1 MTSLVLSPADET
13 RRRGLRRM
21 RTLALSLLLL
31 AAVVFLLTL
40 HRDGAWGF
48 VNAAAEAAMVGAL
61 ADWFAVTAL
70 FRHPM
75 GVPVPHTAII
85 PNRKDALGQSLQEF
99 VTDHFLT
106 ADVARDRV
114 ASADVARRLGRWLE
128 DEGHSTRVVAEVAT
142 ATGRAL
148 RVLHPDEVRS
158 LVLGSMLPR
167 LVEEPLSPVAGRL
180 LEEIVRDGAHHGLV
194 DIALVEA
201 HSWLSANQR
210 TVARVMAARAPWWSP
225 QWLDDKVIDRVHHE
239 ALAWVADV
247 RDNPRHPARGALDD
261 LLSQLGRDLQD
272 DPATMERFE
281 AMKTNV
287 LTHPQVGDT
296 VIAVWESVRTALLSA
311 LADEDGPLR
320 RRAGEA
326 LRSLGR
332 AAAAGRRAAC
342 PRRRARHRR
351 GRVGGRDLRPRDR
364 HRDLHD
370 REPLGR
376 QGGRRADRAARR
388 PRPAV
393 HPDQRHRGRR
403 PGGPGHPRRDAAGL
417 SGCAGGRLPGRGA
430 AGSPSAG

>member
-1 MTSLVLSPADET
+1 MTSLVLGPADET

-85 PNRKDALGQSLQEF
+85 PTRKDALGQSLQEF

-148 RVLHPDEVRS
+148 RALHPDEVRS
-158 LVLGSMLPR
+158 LVVGSMLPR

-201 HSWLSANQR
+201 HSWLSSNQR

-272 DPATMERFE
+272 DPSTMERFE
-281 AMKTNV
+281 ALKTNV

-326 LRSLGR
+326 LRSLGQR
-332 AAAAGRRAAC
+332 LQRDDEL
-342 PRRRARHRR
+342 RARVDGHVTDA
-351 GRVGGRDLRPRDR
+351 VGWVVETYGPEIATVISTTVNRWDGKEAAERIELHVGRDLQFIRIN
-364 HRDLHD
+364 
-370 REPLGR
+370 GTVV
-376 QGGRRADRAARR
+376 GGLVGLVIH
-388 PRPAV
+388 AV
-393 HPDQRHRGRR
+393 T
-403 PGGPGHPRRDAAGL
+403 L
-417 SGCAGGRLPGRGA
+417 LV
-430 AGSPSAG
+430 

>member
-1 MTSLVLSPADET
+1 
-13 RRRGLRRM
+13 
-21 RTLALSLLLL
+21 
-31 AAVVFLLTL
+31 VVFLLTL

-75 GVPVPHTAII
+75 GLPVPHTAII
-85 PNRKDALGQSLQEF
+85 PTRKDALGQSLQEF

-128 DEGHSTRVVAEVAT
+128 DERHSTRVVAEVAT

-201 HSWLSANQR
+201 HSWLSSNQR

-272 DPATMERFE
+272 DPSTMERFE
-281 AMKTNV
+281 ALKTNV

-326 LRSLGR
+326 LRSLGQR
-332 AAAAGRRAAC
+332 LQRDDEL
-342 PRRRARHRR
+342 RARVDGHVTDA
-351 GRVGGRDLRPRDR
+351 VGWVVETYGPEIATVISTTVNRWDGKEAAERIELHVGRDLQFIRIN
-364 HRDLHD
+364 
-370 REPLGR
+370 GTVV
-376 QGGRRADRAARR
+376 GGLVGLVIH
-388 PRPAV
+388 AV
-393 HPDQRHRGRR
+393 T
-403 PGGPGHPRRDAAGL
+403 L
-417 SGCAGGRLPGRGA
+417 LV
-430 AGSPSAG
+430 

>member
-85 PNRKDALGQSLQEF
+85 PTRKDALGQSLQEF

-142 ATGRAL
+142 ATGKAL

-201 HSWLSANQR
+201 HSWLSSNQR

-272 DPATMERFE
+272 DPSTMERFE
-281 AMKTNV
+281 ALKTNV

-326 LRSLGR
+326 LRSLGQR
-332 AAAAGRRAAC
+332 LQRDDEL
-342 PRRRARHRR
+342 RARVDGHVTDA
-351 GRVGGRDLRPRDR
+351 VGWVVETYGPEIATVISTTVNRWDGKEAAERIELHVGRDLQFIRIN
-364 HRDLHD
+364 
-370 REPLGR
+370 GTVV
-376 QGGRRADRAARR
+376 GGLVGLVIH
-388 PRPAV
+388 AV
-393 HPDQRHRGRR
+393 T
-403 PGGPGHPRRDAAGL
+403 L
-417 SGCAGGRLPGRGA
+417 LV
-430 AGSPSAG
+430 

>member
-85 PNRKDALGQSLQEF
+85 PTRKDALGQSLQEF
-99 VTDHFLT
+99 VTAHFLT

-148 RVLHPDEVRS
+148 RVLDPDEVRS

-201 HSWLSANQR
+201 HGWLSANQR

-272 DPATMERFE
+272 DPSTMERFE
-281 AMKTNV
+281 ALKTNV

-326 LRSLGR
+326 LRSLGER
-332 AAAAGRRAAC
+332 LQRDDEL
-342 PRRRARHRR
+342 RARVDGHVTDA
-351 GRVGGRDLRPRDR
+351 VGWVVETYGPEIATVISTTVNRWDGKEAAERIELHVGRDLQFIRIN
-364 HRDLHD
+364 
-370 REPLGR
+370 GTVV
-376 QGGRRADRAARR
+376 GGL
-388 PRPAV
+388 V
-393 HPDQRHRGRR
+393 
-403 PGGPGHPRRDAAGL
+403 GL
-417 SGCAGGRLPGRGA
+417 VIHTVTLLV
-430 AGSPSAG
+430 

>member
-85 PNRKDALGQSLQEF
+85 PTRKDALGQSLQEF

-142 ATGRAL
+142 ATGKAL

-201 HSWLSANQR
+201 HSWLSSNQR

-247 RDNPRHPARGALDD
+247 RDNPRHPARRALDD

-272 DPATMERFE
+272 DPSTMERFE
-281 AMKTNV
+281 ALKTNV

-326 LRSLGR
+326 LRSLGQR
-332 AAAAGRRAAC
+332 LQRDDEL
-342 PRRRARHRR
+342 RARVDGHVTDA
-351 GRVGGRDLRPRDR
+351 VGWVVETYGPEIATVISTTVNRWDGKEAAERIELHVGRDLQFIRIN
-364 HRDLHD
+364 
-370 REPLGR
+370 GTVV
-376 QGGRRADRAARR
+376 GGLVGLVIH
-388 PRPAV
+388 AV
-393 HPDQRHRGRR
+393 T
-403 PGGPGHPRRDAAGL
+403 L
-417 SGCAGGRLPGRGA
+417 LV
-430 AGSPSAG
+430 

>member
-1 MTSLVLSPADET
+1 MTSLVLGPADEA

-75 GVPVPHTAII
+75 GLPVPHTAII
-85 PNRKDALGQSLQEF
+85 PTRKDALGQSLQEF

-148 RVLHPDEVRS
+148 RVLHPDEVRA

-272 DPATMERFE
+272 DPSTMERFE
-281 AMKTNV
+281 ALKTNV

-311 LADEDGPLR
+311 LADEDGQLR

-326 LRSLGR
+326 LRSLGQR
-332 AAAAGRRAAC
+332 LQRDDEL
-342 PRRRARHRR
+342 RARVDGHVTDA
-351 GRVGGRDLRPRDR
+351 VGWVVETYGPEIATVISTTVNRWDGKEAAERIELHVGRDLQFIRIN
-364 HRDLHD
+364 
-370 REPLGR
+370 GTVV
-376 QGGRRADRAARR
+376 GGLVGLVIH
-388 PRPAV
+388 AV
-393 HPDQRHRGRR
+393 T
-403 PGGPGHPRRDAAGL
+403 L
-417 SGCAGGRLPGRGA
+417 LV
-430 AGSPSAG
+430 

>member
-85 PNRKDALGQSLQEF
+85 PTRKDALGQSLQEF

-114 ASADVARRLGRWLE
+114 ATADIARRAGRWLE

-142 ATGRAL
+142 ATGKALRAL
-148 RVLHPDEVRS
+148 HQDEVRS

-180 LEEIVRDGAHHGLV
+180 LGEIVRDGAHHGLV

-261 LLSQLGRDLQD
+261 LLAQLGRDLQD
-272 DPATMERFE
+272 DPSTMARFE
-281 AMKTNV
+281 ALKTNV

-296 VIAVWESVRTALLSA
+296 VIAIWESVRTALLSA
-311 LADEDGPLR
+311 LAEEDGPLR

-326 LRSLGR
+326 LRSLGQR
-332 AAAAGRRAAC
+332 LQRDDEL
-342 PRRRARHRR
+342 RARVDRHVSDA
-351 GRVGGRDLRPRDR
+351 VGWVVETYGPEIATVISTTVNRWDGKEAAERIELHVGRDLQFIRIN
-364 HRDLHD
+364 
-370 REPLGR
+370 GTVV
-376 QGGRRADRAARR
+376 GGIVGLVIH
-388 PRPAV
+388 AV
-393 HPDQRHRGRR
+393 T
-403 PGGPGHPRRDAAGL
+403 L
-417 SGCAGGRLPGRGA
+417 LV
-430 AGSPSAG
+430 

>member
-1 MTSLVLSPADET
+1 MTSLVLSPADQT

-21 RTLALSLLLL
+21 RALALSLLLL
-31 AAVVFLLTL
+31 AAVVFLLTV

-75 GVPVPHTAII
+75 GLPVPHTAII
-85 PNRKDALGQSLQEF
+85 PTRKDALGQSLQEF

-239 ALAWVADV
+239 ALTWVADV

-272 DPATMERFE
+272 DPSTMERFE
-281 AMKTNV
+281 ALKTNV

-311 LADEDGPLR
+311 LADEDGQLR

-326 LRSLGR
+326 LRSLGQR
-332 AAAAGRRAAC
+332 LQRDDEL
-342 PRRRARHRR
+342 RARVDGHVTDA
-351 GRVGGRDLRPRDR
+351 VGWVVETYGPEIATVISTTVNRWDGKEAAERIELHVGRDLQFIRIN
-364 HRDLHD
+364 
-370 REPLGR
+370 GTVV
-376 QGGRRADRAARR
+376 GGLVGLVIH
-388 PRPAV
+388 AV
-393 HPDQRHRGRR
+393 T
-403 PGGPGHPRRDAAGL
+403 L
-417 SGCAGGRLPGRGA
+417 LV
-430 AGSPSAG
+430 

>member
-1 MTSLVLSPADET
+1 MTSLVLGPADET

-85 PNRKDALGQSLQEF
+85 PTRKDALGQSLQEF

-167 LVEEPLSPVAGRL
+167 LVDEPLSPVAGRL

-239 ALAWVADV
+239 ALTWVADV

-272 DPATMERFE
+272 DSSTMERFE
-281 AMKTNV
+281 ALKTTV

-326 LRSLGR
+326 LRSLGQR
-332 AAAAGRRAAC
+332 LQRDDEL
-342 PRRRARHRR
+342 RARVDGHVTDA
-351 GRVGGRDLRPRDR
+351 VGWVVETYGPEIATVISTTVNRWDGKEAAERIELHVGRDLQFIRIN
-364 HRDLHD
+364 
-370 REPLGR
+370 GTVV
-376 QGGRRADRAARR
+376 GGL
-388 PRPAV
+388 V
-393 HPDQRHRGRR
+393 
-403 PGGPGHPRRDAAGL
+403 GL
-417 SGCAGGRLPGRGA
+417 LIHLVTLLV
-430 AGSPSAG
+430 

>member
-320 RRAGEA
+320 RRAGRRCA
-326 LRSLGR
+326 AWGSGCSGTTSL
-332 AAAAGRRAAC
+332 
-342 PRRRARHRR
+342 RARVDGHVTDA
-351 GRVGGRDLRPRDR
+351 VGWWSRPT
-364 HRDLHD
+364 
-370 REPLGR
+370 
-376 QGGRRADRAARR
+376 A
-388 PRPAV
+388 PR
-393 HPDQRHRGRR
+393 
-403 PGGPGHPRRDAAGL
+403 
-417 SGCAGGRLPGRGA
+417 
-430 AGSPSAG
+430 SPP